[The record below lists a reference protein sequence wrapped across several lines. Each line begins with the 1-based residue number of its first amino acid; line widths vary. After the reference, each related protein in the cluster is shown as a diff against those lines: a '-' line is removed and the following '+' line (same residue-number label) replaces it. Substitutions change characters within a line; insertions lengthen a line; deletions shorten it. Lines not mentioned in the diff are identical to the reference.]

1 VRDAFINRLTHL
13 AAGNPRVFLITG
25 DLGFGV
31 LAKFA
36 ADRPGQFLNAGVA
49 ESNMT
54 GLATGLALDGRIVFT
69 YSIGNFPT
77 VRCLE
82 HVRNDAAYHEANVK
96 VVAVGGG
103 FSYGPLGMS
112 HHATEDL
119 AILRAIPGITVVSPG
134 CLWEVEEATEALAS
148 TPGTCY
154 LRLDKSSAG
163 RTDRPR
169 EHFQLGKVRTL
180 RSGRDVTL
188 LATGGILGAT
198 LEAAD
203 RLAAQGIE
211 ARVLSAHTIR
221 PFDAETVF
229 QACRETAGIIT
240 VEEHVVD
247 GGLGGLVAETCL
259 EGGVV
264 PRAFHRIGLRAGFA
278 SVVGS
283 QEYLRA
289 RYGMDAAAIVASA
302 AAMVRGVPQSTAA
315 SKVGLAR

>member
-1 VRDAFINRLTHL
+1 MRDAFIDRLTRL
-13 AAGNPRVFLITG
+13 ASSNPRLFLITG

-31 LAKFA
+31 LTKFA
-36 ADRPGQFLNAGVA
+36 AERPDQFLNAGVA

-54 GLATGLALDGRIVFT
+54 GLATGLALEGRVVFT
-69 YSIGNFPT
+69 YSIANFPT
-77 VRCLE
+77 LRCLE
-82 HVRNDAAYHEANVK
+82 QVRNDAAYHEANVK
-96 VVAVGGG
+96 IVAIGGG
-103 FSYGPLGMS
+103 FSYGPLGTS

-134 CLWEVEEATEALAS
+134 CLWEAEEATEALVN

-163 RTDRPR
+163 RTNRPGER
-169 EHFQLGKVRTL
+169 FQLGAVRTL
-180 RSGRDVTL
+180 REGDDVTL

-198 LEAAD
+198 LQAAD
-203 RLAAQGIE
+203 RLAGEGVQ

-221 PFDAETVF
+221 PFDADTVF
-229 QACRETAGIIT
+229 QACRETAGLMT

-259 EGGVV
+259 EAGVI
-264 PRAFHRIGLRAGFA
+264 PRAFHRIGLRAGYA

-289 RYGMDAAAIVASA
+289 RYGMDAASIAASA
-302 AAMVRGVPQSTAA
+302 SAMVRGAHRRTA
-315 SKVGLAR
+315 KNRVGLV